1 MSVFGKLLGKREPS
15 VTADRGTRAIL
26 TSLPSEDAI
35 GQMPL
40 SDLVRLVDPTH
51 RTLPD
56 RITVGFL
63 GAIYRRAME
72 IAYHNH
78 GTPNDDRTQA
88 AIIAKAVRET
98 LLTGETECPP
108 PIRAAIDATEHHAK
122 AFGYGTLP
130 WLLEEHEVPTAEAIQ
145 FIMRPEH
152 GHLLSGLLDTLKP
165 DGRARM
171 RPGLIAE
178 LLRTRRVNNSHNLV
192 FVTHGLAV
200 VYEPALLALFSPAEL
215 GVLRNAHRDYG
226 AARTILAEL
235 GLLPVYSSAR
245 NLSPSRRDPL
255 LQSVLLWSYL
265 GNGLMKT
272 KMTPRWAPFYL
283 PLTTVGELG
292 LQVRVFSFAVIWP
305 SSR

>member
-1 MSVFGKLLGKREPS
+1 
-15 VTADRGTRAIL
+15 
-26 TSLPSEDAI
+26 
-35 GQMPL
+35 
-40 SDLVRLVDPTH
+40 
-51 RTLPD
+51 
-56 RITVGFL
+56 
-63 GAIYRRAME
+63 
-72 IAYHNH
+72 
-78 GTPNDDRTQA
+78 
-88 AIIAKAVRET
+88 
-98 LLTGETECPP
+98 
-108 PIRAAIDATEHHAK
+108 
-122 AFGYGTLP
+122 
-130 WLLEEHEVPTAEAIQ
+130 
-145 FIMRPEH
+145 
-152 GHLLSGLLDTLKP
+152 
-165 DGRARM
+165 M

-215 GVLRNAHRDYG
+215 GVLRNAHRDYAG
-226 AARTILAEL
+226 QHALS
-235 GLLPVYSSAR
+235 LPNSDFFLFTLR
-245 NLSPSRRDPL
+245 PEILSPSRRDPL